1 MQPIFKK
8 SLAVF
13 LSLLL
18 VLSVFA
24 GCGTTPDADK
34 GSVSGG
40 IADTVSGFTVVY
52 PVGETVNLH
61 TEKQTEFLSGNYREA
76 SRYANGRKEK
86 SRPEAIEFKWA
97 YQNAQD
103 GVTQYTLCISESPD
117 MQNAMSCTTSEQS
130 ILVYNLKIATTYY
143 WTVTAD
149 SVTSP
154 VAEFATA
161 DAAPR
166 NLYVDG
172 ITNVRDLGGWMTESG
187 SRTRQGMLFRCGRLN
202 ESSAKEV
209 NIEITEAGKKT
220 MLDFLGVK
228 TEIDIRKVENGET
241 GGITASP
248 LGDTVTY
255 YSIPMEW
262 EGDTFNGNREALLR
276 VFSIL
281 ADEENYPIIFHCNIG
296 TDRTG
301 LIAYLVGALLGV
313 SEEDLCR
320 DYLFSNFGKIG
331 GTRHPSGLEES
342 VYYQSVAAAE
352 GNTLQEKAYNCLA
365 EFGVPRAQLD
375 SIIRILSEQ

>member
-8 SLAVF
+8 SLAVL
-13 LSLLL
+13 LSLILA
-18 VLSVFA
+18 LSVFA
-24 GCGTTPDADK
+24 GCGSQPDTGK
-34 GSVSGG
+34 SGTS
-40 IADTVSGFTVVY
+40 AELVDTVSGFTAVY
-52 PVGETVNLH
+52 PVDTTVELH
-61 TEKQTEFLSGNYREA
+61 TEKQTAFLNGNYRKA
-76 SRYANGRKEK
+76 TRYANGKKEK
-86 SRPEAIEFKWA
+86 SRPEAVEFKWT

-103 GVTQYTLCISESPD
+103 GVTQYTLRISESPD
-117 MQNAMSCTTSEQS
+117 MQNAMSCTTAEQS
-130 ILVYNLKIATTYY
+130 ILVYNLKIAATYY
-143 WTVTAD
+143 WTVSAD
-149 SVTSP
+149 GVTSP
-154 VAEFATA
+154 AAEFRTA

-187 SRTRQGMLFRCGRLN
+187 TRTKQGMLFRCGRLN
-202 ESSAKEV
+202 ESSAKTV

-220 MLDFLGVK
+220 MLDLLGVK

-276 VFSIL
+276 VFTIL
-281 ADEENYPIIFHCNIG
+281 SEEESYPVIFHCNIG

-301 LIAYLVGALLGV
+301 QIAYLVGALLGV
-313 SEEDLCR
+313 SEADLCK

-331 GTRHPSGLEES
+331 GQRHPSGLEDS

-352 GNTLQEKAYNCLA
+352 GSTLQEKTYNCLV

>member
-18 VLSVFA
+18 VLSAFS
-24 GCGTTPDADK
+24 GCGISPDAGK
-34 GSVSGG
+34 GSASDG
-40 IADTVSGFTVVY
+40 IIDTVSGFTVVS
-52 PVGETVNLH
+52 PVGETVDLH
-61 TEKQTEFLSGNYREA
+61 TKAQARFLNGSYKNTVHYASGK
-76 SRYANGRKEK
+76 KEK
-86 SRPEAIEFKWA
+86 SHPEAVEFQWT
-97 YQNAQD
+97 YQNAQN

-149 SVTSP
+149 GVTSP

-187 SRTRQGMLFRCGRLN
+187 TRTRQGMLFRCGRLN
-202 ESSAKEV
+202 ESSAEEV
-209 NIEITEAGKKT
+209 NIEITEAGKRT
-220 MLDFLGVK
+220 MLEFLGVK
-228 TEIDIRKVENGET
+228 TEIDIRKADGET

-248 LGDTVTY
+248 LGDSVTY
-255 YSIPMEW
+255 YNIPMDW
-262 EGDTFNGNREALLR
+262 EGDTFNGNRESLLR
-276 VFSIL
+276 IFSIL
-281 ADEENYPIIFHCNIG
+281 ADEENYPVIFHCNIG

-301 LIAYLVGALLGV
+301 VIAYLVGALLGV
-313 SEEDLCR
+313 PEEDLYK
-320 DYLFSNFGKIG
+320 DYLFSNFGKING
-331 GTRHPSGLEES
+331 QRHPSGVEDS
-342 VYYQSVAAAE
+342 AYYQAVAAAE
-352 GNTLQEKAYNCLA
+352 GDTLQEKAYNCLA

>member
-1 MQPIFKK
+1 MQPILKK

-18 VLSVFA
+18 VLSVFS
-24 GCGTTPDADK
+24 GCSTSPD
-34 GSVSGG
+34 S
-40 IADTVSGFTVVY
+40 
-52 PVGETVNLH
+52 PVGETVDLH
-61 TEKQTEFLSGNYREA
+61 TKAQARFLNGNYKNLAHYA
-76 SRYANGRKEK
+76 SGKKEK
-86 SRPEAIEFKWA
+86 SHPEAVEFKWT

-117 MQNAMSCTTSEQS
+117 MQNVMSCTTSEQS
-130 ILVYNLKIATTYY
+130 IYNLKIATAYY

-149 SVTSP
+149 GVTSP
-154 VAEFATA
+154 VAEFSTA

-187 SRTRQGMLFRCGRLN
+187 TRTRQGMLFRCGRLN
-202 ESSAKEV
+202 ESSAEEV
-209 NIEITEAGKKT
+209 NIEITEAGKRT
-220 MLDFLGVK
+220 MLEFLGVK
-228 TEIDIRKVENGET
+228 TEIDIRKADGET

-248 LGDTVTY
+248 LGDSVAY
-255 YSIPMEW
+255 YNIPMDW

-281 ADEENYPIIFHCNIG
+281 ADEENYPVIFHCNIG

-301 LIAYLVGALLGV
+301 VIAYLVGALLGV
-313 SEEDLCR
+313 PEEDLYK
-320 DYLFSNFGKIG
+320 DYLFSNFGKING
-331 GTRHPSGLEES
+331 QRHPSGVKDS
-342 VYYQSVAAAE
+342 AYYQAVAAAE
-352 GNTLQEKAYNCLA
+352 GDALQEKAYNCLA

>member
-1 MQPIFKK
+1 MTPIFKK
-8 SLAVF
+8 SIAVVLA
-13 LSLLL
+13 LLL
-18 VLSVFA
+18 AMSVFA
-24 GCGTTPDADK
+24 GCGSTKDPTANGGTDIVGTASEIAALSPAD
-34 GSVSGG
+34 
-40 IADTVSGFTVVY
+40 
-52 PVGETVNLH
+52 ETVELH
-61 TEKQTEFLSGNYREA
+61 TEKQSKFLNGKYRSA
-76 SRYANGRKEK
+76 YLYANGTKEK
-86 SRPEAIEFKWA
+86 SRPEPVEFRWA
-97 YQNAQD
+97 YAQAQA
-103 GVTQYTLCISESPD
+103 GVTQYTLSISESPD
-117 MQNAMSCTTSEQS
+117 MQNAMSCTTGEQS

-149 SVTSP
+149 GKTSEP
-154 VAEFATA
+154 VQFATA
-161 DAAPR
+161 GDAPR

-172 ITNVRDLGGWMTESG
+172 VTNVRDLGGWMTESG
-187 SRTRQGMLFRCGRLN
+187 TRTKQGMLFRCGRLN
-202 ESSAKEV
+202 ESSAKTV

-220 MLDFLGVK
+220 MLDLLGVK

-262 EGDTFNGNREALLR
+262 EGDTFNGNHDELLR

-281 ADEENYPIIFHCNIG
+281 ADEANYPVIFHCNIG

-301 LIAYLVGALLGV
+301 QIAYLVGALLGV
-313 SEEDLCR
+313 SEADLCK

-331 GTRHPSGLEES
+331 GQRHPSGLEDS

-352 GNTLQEKAYNCLA
+352 GSTLQEKAYNCLVG
-365 EFGVPRAQLD
+365 FGVPRAQLD

>member
-1 MQPIFKK
+1 MTPIFKK
-8 SLAVF
+8 SLAVV
-13 LSLLL
+13 LALLL
-18 VLSVFA
+18 AMSVFA
-24 GCGTTPDADK
+24 GCGSTKDPTANGGTDIVGTASEIAALSPAD
-34 GSVSGG
+34 
-40 IADTVSGFTVVY
+40 
-52 PVGETVNLH
+52 ETVELH
-61 TEKQTEFLSGNYREA
+61 TEKQSKFLNGKYRSA
-76 SRYANGRKEK
+76 YLYANGTKEK
-86 SRPEAIEFKWA
+86 SRPEPVEFRWA
-97 YQNAQD
+97 YAQAQA
-103 GVTQYTLCISESPD
+103 GVTQYTLSISESPD
-117 MQNAMSCTTSEQS
+117 MQNAMSCTTGEQS

-149 SVTSP
+149 GKTSEP
-154 VAEFATA
+154 VQFATA
-161 DAAPR
+161 GDAPR

-172 ITNVRDLGGWMTESG
+172 VTNVRDLGGWMTESG
-187 SRTRQGMLFRCGRLN
+187 TRTKQGMLFRCGRLN
-202 ESSAKEV
+202 ESSAKTV

-220 MLDFLGVK
+220 MLDLLGVK

-262 EGDTFNGNREALLR
+262 EGDTFNGNHDELLR

-281 ADEENYPIIFHCNIG
+281 ADEANYPVIFHCNIG

-301 LIAYLVGALLGV
+301 QIAYLVNALLGV
-313 SEEDLCR
+313 SEADLCK

-331 GTRHPSGLEES
+331 GQRHPSGLEDS

-352 GNTLQEKAYNCLA
+352 GSTLQEKAYNCLVG
-365 EFGVPRAQLD
+365 FGVPRAQLD

>member
-1 MQPIFKK
+1 MQPILKK

-18 VLSVFA
+18 VLSVFS
-24 GCGTTPDADK
+24 GCSTSPDSGKASA
-34 GSVSGG
+34 SVG
-40 IADTVSGFTVVY
+40 IVDTVSGFTVVS
-52 PVGETVNLH
+52 PVGETVDLH
-61 TEKQTEFLSGNYREA
+61 TKAQARFLNGNYKNLAHYA
-76 SRYANGRKEK
+76 SGKKEK
-86 SRPEAIEFKWA
+86 SHPEAVEFKWT

-117 MQNAMSCTTSEQS
+117 MQNVMSCTTSEQS
-130 ILVYNLKIATTYY
+130 ILVYNLKIATAYY

-149 SVTSP
+149 GVTSP
-154 VAEFATA
+154 VAEFSTA

-187 SRTRQGMLFRCGRLN
+187 TRTRQGMLFRCGRLN
-202 ESSAKEV
+202 ESSAEEV
-209 NIEITEAGKKT
+209 NIEITEAGKRT
-220 MLDFLGVK
+220 MLEFLGVK
-228 TEIDIRKVENGET
+228 TEIDIRKADGET

-248 LGDTVTY
+248 LGDSVAY
-255 YSIPMEW
+255 YNIPMDW

-281 ADEENYPIIFHCNIG
+281 ADEENYPVIFHCNIG

-301 LIAYLVGALLGV
+301 VIAYLVGALLGV
-313 SEEDLCR
+313 PEEDLYK
-320 DYLFSNFGKIG
+320 DYLFSNFGKING
-331 GTRHPSGLEES
+331 QRHPSGVKDS
-342 VYYQSVAAAE
+342 AYYQAVAAAE
-352 GNTLQEKAYNCLA
+352 GDALQEKAYNCLA

>member
-1 MQPIFKK
+1 MTPIFKK
-8 SLAVF
+8 SLAVV
-13 LSLLL
+13 LALLL
-18 VLSVFA
+18 AMSVFA
-24 GCGTTPDADK
+24 GCGSTKDPTANSGTDIVGTASEIAALFPAD
-34 GSVSGG
+34 
-40 IADTVSGFTVVY
+40 
-52 PVGETVNLH
+52 ETVELH
-61 TEKQTEFLSGNYREA
+61 TEKQSKFLNGKYRSA
-76 SRYANGRKEK
+76 YLYANGTKEK
-86 SRPEAIEFKWA
+86 SRPEPVEFRWA
-97 YQNAQD
+97 YAQAQA
-103 GVTQYTLCISESPD
+103 GVTQYTLSISESPD
-117 MQNAMSCTTSEQS
+117 MQNAMSCTTGEQS

-149 SVTSP
+149 GKTSEP
-154 VAEFATA
+154 VQFATA
-161 DAAPR
+161 GDAPR

-172 ITNVRDLGGWMTESG
+172 VTNVRDLGGWMTESG
-187 SRTRQGMLFRCGRLN
+187 TRTKQGMLFRCGRLN

-281 ADEENYPIIFHCNIG
+281 AEEENYPIIFHCNIG

-375 SIIRILSEQ
+375 SIIRILSKQ